1 MLMFTK
7 YFFSDNNDYNSMD
20 YINSSSIQCAQR
32 DPSKNNQVIPGI
44 NLDNSFSPYSETPEL
59 SSQSRIQSFNN
70 KEPTED
76 EQSIDN
82 FEVCTF
88 CLKL

>member
-1 MLMFTK
+1 
-7 YFFSDNNDYNSMD
+7 MD

-32 DPSKNNQVIPGI
+32 DPSKNNQVIPRI
-44 NLDNSFSPYSETPEL
+44 NLENSFSPYCETPEL

-76 EQSIDN
+76 EESIDD

-88 CLKL
+88 CLKLLYNFLGACLHIF